1 MQLTERK
8 IVMKNKRQEKILEL
22 ISGNEIQTQE
32 ELLKMLNDSGYN
44 VTQATVSRD
53 IKELKLVKVTTSNG
67 KYRYSVGARSNS
79 NEPESRFI
87 SMCEQNALSS
97 DYAGNICVIRCL
109 SGTANAICAAIDVAK
124 SDIVG
129 TIAGDDTI
137 FILFKTPLQAE
148 DFCRHI
154 LRIISE

>member
-1 MQLTERK
+1 
-8 IVMKNKRQEKILEL
+8 MKNKRQERILEL
-22 ISGNEIQTQE
+22 IASKEIQTQDD
-32 ELLKMLNDSGYN
+32 LLKMLNDSGYN

-67 KYRYSVGARSNS
+67 KYRYSVGTRSNL

-87 SMCEQNALSS
+87 SMCEQNAITS
-97 DYAGNICVIRCL
+97 DFAGNICVIRCL
-109 SGTANAICAAIDVAK
+109 SGTANAICAAMDVARN
-124 SDIVG
+124 DIVG

-137 FILFKTPLQAE
+137 FILFKTPQQAE
-148 DFCRHI
+148 DFSAHI

>member
-1 MQLTERK
+1 
-8 IVMKNKRQEKILEL
+8 MKNKRQERILEL
-22 ISGNEIQTQE
+22 IAANEIQTQDD
-32 ELLKMLNDSGYN
+32 LLKMLNDSGYN

-67 KYRYSVGARSNS
+67 KYRYNVGTRSNS

-87 SMCEQNALSS
+87 SMCEQNAISS
-97 DYAGNICVIRCL
+97 DFAGNICVIRCL
-109 SGTANAICAAIDVAK
+109 SGTANAICAAMDVAR

-137 FILFKTPLQAE
+137 FILFKTAQQAE
-148 DFCRHI
+148 DFSAHI